1 MLKKVE
7 SRKSKVE
14 RKKSSRPSTLDAR
27 LKAVRLFLCDVD
39 GVLTDAAVWVGGAR
53 ELKRFDIR
61 DGLGLTFLQRTGIKV
76 GWVSNRP
83 SAATR
88 LRARELRIDFLA
100 EPEAGKVAAVEGILR
115 RTKLSWEAVCYLGDD
130 VFDLGVL
137 ERAGVPV
144 AVADA
149 AREVRAAAD
158 FVTRAAG
165 GRGAVREVA
174 EMVLRAQ
181 GKWDSIVDGCRE

>member
-7 SRKSKVE
+7 SRRSKVE
-14 RKKSSRPSTLDAR
+14 RKKSSRPSSLDAR

-39 GVLTDAAVWVGGAR
+39 GVLTDAAVFVGGAR
-53 ELKRFDIR
+53 EVKRFDIR
-61 DGLGLTFLQRTGIKV
+61 DGLGLVFLQRAGIKT

-88 LRARELRIDFLA
+88 RRARELNIDFLA
-100 EPEAGKVAAVEGILR
+100 EPEAGKVAAVEKILA
-115 RTKLSWEAVCYLGDD
+115 RTKSRWSEVCYLGDD

-137 ERAGVPV
+137 ERAGVAV

-149 AREVRAAAD
+149 GREARAAAA
-158 FVTRAAG
+158 FVTRAPG
-165 GRGAVREVA
+165 GHGAVREVA
-174 EMVLRAQ
+174 EMILQAQ
-181 GKWDSIVDGCRE
+181 GKWDSIVGDCRE